1 MSTSSVSSVLLVVLL
16 GAATTPGLV
25 WGRASG
31 SPPEADSVKYFEAT
45 ESEERLVR
53 LKLPTRGSEDQRNLL
68 KKPAVSTAG
77 ESRNSDQPETTFRMQ
92 VTAPKGQPFELKKV
106 RGSLTKSWFESHRHP
121 TVRVPSQQPNRGT
134 YVNHAD
140 ASATFA
146 YILFEWDLADLLAE
160 KTSPLTAEL
169 VETYVGGVKKLFGP
183 AAEYLISSSPQDA
196 ASQASKLRRLQ
207 EDCDR
212 EAIIVLVAPKAVPF
226 EGKKIWDV
234 MYSLGLGWGDF
245 DLFNWVDDEDSP
257 LFSVST
263 STEPG
268 YFLPEVIVANELLV
282 EDLVF
287 SFTIPGTYDAPAV
300 FEAMLAAAEYSKK
313 RLGGRL
319 VDQTGKELDSHK
331 IRAEIA
337 RIDQRLAAAGFA
349 GADTSAR
356 LFGSHNVRAALY
368 MQNRAY
374 AREFLASPQK

>member
-25 WGRASG
+25 WGRSGG
-31 SPPEADSVKYFEAT
+31 SPPEAASIKYFEAT
-45 ESEERLVR
+45 ESEERVVR
-53 LKLPTRGSEDQRNLL
+53 LKLPTRGSEDQRHLL

-77 ESRNSDQPETTFRMQ
+77 ESRNSDQPETTFRLQ
-92 VTAPKGQPFELKKV
+92 VTAPEGQPFELGKV
-106 RGSLTKSWFESHRHP
+106 RGHLTKAWYESHRHP

-134 YVNHAD
+134 YLNQAD

-146 YILFEWDLADLLAE
+146 ALLFEWDLADLLAE

-169 VETYVGGVKKLFGP
+169 LETYAGEVHKLFGP
-183 AAEYLISSSPQDA
+183 AAEYRISSSPAEA
-196 ASQASKLRRLQ
+196 ATQASKLRRLQ

-268 YFLPEVIVANELLV
+268 YFLPEMIVANELLV

-319 VDQTGKELDSHK
+319 VDETGKELDSHK

-337 RIDQRLAAAGFA
+337 RIDQRLAEAGLARADAPA
-349 GADTSAR
+349 G
-356 LFGSHNVRAALY
+356 LFGSHNVRAALF

-374 AREFLASPQK
+374 ARELLASPQE